1 MPSWQCGQQQW
12 VKVASFFLGNLVNEA
27 GGFYSIFKVK
37 RGCNAMFA
45 ELGKLDKWNN
55 LIWELKELYKVLYIS
70 FSLTQNT

>member
-1 MPSWQCGQQQW
+1 MPMWTKHR